1 MTRKQLDQLFDDL
14 NSDFTSEYGHVDNY
28 MAKDIATD
36 IINHETIPGIREVIS
51 EHYPDVEDQ
60 IIFVAENIIG

>member
-1 MTRKQLDQLFDDL
+1 MTRKELDQLFDDL
-14 NSDFTSEYGHVDNY
+14 NSDFTSEYGHVDSY
-28 MAKDIATD
+28 MAKDIAAD
-36 IINHETIPGIREVIS
+36 IINHETIPGIRKAIS

>member
-1 MTRKQLDQLFDDL
+1 MTRKELDQLFDDL
-14 NSDFTSEYGHVDNY
+14 NSDFTSEYGHVDSY
-28 MAKDIATD
+28 MAKDIAAD
-36 IINHETIPGIREVIS
+36 IINHETIPGIRGAIS

>member
-28 MAKDIATD
+28 MAKDIAAD
-36 IINHETIPGIREVIS
+36 IINHETIPGIREAIS